1 MNQILVTKNE
11 IHKKRHFLIFQL
23 IISIIVIIAIIYF
36 VSLHFYNISK
46 QEKIS
51 NQIMN
56 NYNLSKLYT
65 SISDNSI
72 ENNDKVNPNGVFC
85 TIEIP
90 KINLSYPVFNTL
102 DEELL
107 KISPCKF
114 YGNNLNENDN
124 ICIAGH
130 NYDNGKFF
138 SNISLLQ
145 PNDEIY
151 IYSNNE
157 KLTYVVTSNYEV
169 EPNDVTPIFDYD
181 KNQKLLTLV
190 TCNNFNDNRIII
202 VAIRR

>member
-11 IHKKRHFLIFQL
+11 IHNKKHFLIFQL
-23 IISIIVIIAIIYF
+23 VISIIVIMAIIYF
-36 VSLHFYNISK
+36 ISLHFYNISK

-65 SISDNSI
+65 DISTNSI
-72 ENNDKVNPNGVFC
+72 ENSDDDNPNGIFC

-102 DEELL
+102 NEELL

-114 YGNNLNENDN
+114 YGNNLENNDN

-138 SNISLLQ
+138 SNISLLKQ
-145 PNDEIY
+145 NDEIY
-151 IYSNNE
+151 IYYNNE
-157 KLTYVVTSNYEV
+157 KFTYIVTSNYEV
-169 EPNDVTPIFDYD
+169 EANDLSPIFNYN
-181 KNQKLLTLV
+181 KNENVLTLV
-190 TCNNFNDNRIII
+190 TCNNFNNNRIII
-202 VAIRR
+202 AAVRQ

>member
-65 SISDNSI
+65 NIPSTSIKDNA
-72 ENNDKVNPNGVFC
+72 NDNPNGIFC

-102 DEELL
+102 NEELL

-114 YGNNLNENDN
+114 YGNNLDENDN

-151 IYSNNE
+151 IYYNNE
-157 KLTYVVTSNYEV
+157 KFPYIVTSNYEV
-169 EPNDVTPIFDYD
+169 EANDLSPIFNFD
-181 KNQKLLTLV
+181 KNRKVLTLV
-190 TCNNFNDNRIII
+190 TCNNLNNNRII
-202 VAIRR
+202 VSATRE

>member
-11 IHKKRHFLIFQL
+11 IHNKKHFLIFQL
-23 IISIIVIIAIIYF
+23 VISIIVIMAIIYF
-36 VSLHFYNISK
+36 ISLHFYNISK

-65 SISDNSI
+65 DISTNSI
-72 ENNDKVNPNGVFC
+72 ENSDDDNPNGIFC

-157 KLTYVVTSNYEV
+157 KFVYVVTSNYEV
-169 EPNDVTPIFDYD
+169 TQNDLSPIFNYN
-181 KNQKLLTLV
+181 KNENVLTLV
-190 TCNNFNDNRIII
+190 TCNNFNNNRIII
-202 VAIRR
+202 AAVRQ